1 MTFKIFLYTFEAITL
16 TNKFFSKKKYKDIDM
31 ETPII
36 LFRNKVD
43 RIKNYKTYTAKQK
56 EDKLLEID
64 CNQYTNLGKDSTK
77 TEKQTVRNNS
87 YYIYKAIKEFNKQS
101 GELYL
106 RTFEK

>member
-1 MTFKIFLYTFEAITL
+1 MDTAQ
-16 TNKFFSKKKYKDIDM
+16 
-31 ETPII
+31 I

-43 RIKNYKTYTAKQK
+43 KIKNYKTYSIKQK
-56 EDKLLEID
+56 EDNLLEID

-77 TEKQTVRNNS
+77 TERQTVRNNS

-101 GELYL
+101 GDLYL

>member
-1 MTFKIFLYTFEAITL
+1 
-16 TNKFFSKKKYKDIDM
+16 M

-64 CNQYTNLGKDSTK
+64 CNQYTNLGINSTNK
-77 TEKQTVRNNS
+77 EKQTVKGNS
-87 YYIYKAIKEFNKQS
+87 YYIYKSIREFNKQS
-101 GELYL
+101 GNLYL
-106 RTFEK
+106 KTFEK